1 MSFKLVDTI
10 RGVVLQEFDSR
21 DLAEKAL
28 SHQSADAP
36 VELQEDAPPKK
47 RVKKAKAADGE

>member
-10 RGVVLQEFDSR
+10 RGKVMQEFDSR
-21 DLAEKAL
+21 ELAEKAL

-36 VELQEDAPPKK
+36 VEIQADAPPKK